1 MLKAER
7 VLASWKQG
15 PGHLTCSGDAH
26 REAWS
31 LKEISENG
39 EREQVF
45 CREISEHVA
54 AQRSREEV
62 RSFEKCKPV
71 ARGLGIR

>member
-1 MLKAER
+1 M
-7 VLASWKQG
+7 SWKQG
-15 PGHLTCSGDAH
+15 PGHLTCSGDGDAH

-31 LKEISENG
+31 LNGISEDR

-45 CREISEHVA
+45 CRKISAHVP

-62 RSFEKCKPV
+62 
-71 ARGLGIR
+71 